1 MTQDF
6 HIAPASALHPGM
18 ELLRTEAIN
27 EGFLF
32 VDRLVRDWTS
42 GSNRFDLPGEQLLG
56 AFAGETLI
64 GVCGINRD
72 PTIDQDGIGRLRHL
86 YVRECARHRGVA
98 SALVQRL
105 LDEASNTFRIVR
117 LRTTTREA
125 AAFYLRHGFVPLQ
138 DQTAPHVK
146 ALRPH
151 ELPLALTTERAQ
163 VYF

>member
-6 HIAPASALHPGM
+6 HVASVSAFHPGI
-18 ELLRTEAIN
+18 ELLRAESVN

-32 VDRLVRDWTS
+32 ADRLVQDWTS
-42 GSNRFDLPGEQLLG
+42 GSNRFDLPGERLLG
-56 AFAGETLI
+56 AFAGEALI

-86 YVRECARHRGVA
+86 YVRECKRRHGVA

-117 LRTTTREA
+117 LRTETREA

-138 DQTAPHVK
+138 DQTASDVK
-146 ALRPH
+146 ALRP
-151 ELPLALTTERAQ
+151 Q
-163 VYF
+163 

>member
-6 HIAPASALHPGM
+6 RIAPATALHPGM
-18 ELLRTEAIN
+18 ELLRTEAID

-42 GSNRFDLPGEQLLG
+42 GSNRFDLPGERLLG

-86 YVRECARHRGVA
+86 YVRECARRRGVA
-98 SALVQRL
+98 SALVRRL
-105 LDEASNTFRIVR
+105 LDEASNAFRIVR
-117 LRTTTREA
+117 LRTATSEA

-138 DQTAPHVK
+138 DQTASHVMV
-146 ALRPH
+146 LRPD
-151 ELPLALTTERAQ
+151 
-163 VYF
+163 

>member
-6 HIAPASALHPGM
+6 RIAPVSALHPGM
-18 ELLRTEAIN
+18 ALLRAEAMN

-42 GSNRFDLPGEQLLG
+42 GSNRFDLPGERLLG
-56 AFAGETLI
+56 AFAEETLI

-72 PTIDQDGIGRLRHL
+72 PTINQDGIGRLRHL
-86 YVRECARHRGVA
+86 YVRECKRRRGVA

-117 LRTTTREA
+117 LRTETREA
-125 AAFYLRHGFVPLQ
+125 AAFYLGRGFVPVQ
-138 DQTAPHVK
+138 DETASHVK
-146 ALRPH
+146 ALRPR
-151 ELPLALTTERAQ
+151 EPRFLPGANS
-163 VYF
+163 